1 MAHRI
6 LLVHNYP
13 IFLKALKD
21 LVEGAGFRVAGET
34 TGTEAVLMA
43 QNVQPDIAILDLEL
57 PLRDGLE
64 PARQI
69 LEASP
74 GTRIVILT
82 MRTEEYYVLEAI
94 RLGVKGYVLK
104 TKTASE
110 LLQTIHEV
118 SQGHTC
124 FSPEVSRVALQP
136 YFERNLRR
144 SDRLT
149 DRERQV
155 VTLIA
160 EGNSTKEVA
169 NRLGISV
176 KTADCHRT
184 RIMDKLN
191 LHQTAHLVRYAI
203 RQGFLQP

>member
-1 MAHRI
+1 MANRI

-21 LVEGAGFRVAGET
+21 LVEGAGFTMAGEA
-34 TGTEAVLMA
+34 TGGDAIATA
-43 QNVQPDIAILDLEL
+43 QRVQPDIAILDLEL
-57 PLRDGLE
+57 PSLE

-74 GTRIVILT
+74 GTRIIILT

-104 TKTASE
+104 TKTAGE

-124 FSPEVSRVALQP
+124 FSPEVSRIALQP

-169 NRLGISV
+169 TRLGISV

-203 RQGFLQP
+203 RQGFVQP